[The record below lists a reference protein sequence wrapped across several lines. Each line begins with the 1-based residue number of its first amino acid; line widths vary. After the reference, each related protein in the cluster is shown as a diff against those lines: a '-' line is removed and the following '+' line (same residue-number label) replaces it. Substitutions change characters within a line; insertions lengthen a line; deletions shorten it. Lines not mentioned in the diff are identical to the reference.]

1 MVLRKALSL
10 IVCALSIIV
19 LLGCQATISTVRA
32 PLEEEGEI
40 YLYIQPLP
48 QEADRLRFT
57 IEKIFAV
64 RSDGLEI
71 PLVVSLREI
80 KGLEVKRQRLLA
92 SGRIPPGLYGSL
104 AFQVKNA
111 ILKVEEGEAALL
123 VPEKPARVDFPF
135 NVNRKKAYVI
145 SLSFKYRESI
155 TGAISFSPVF
165 SIKIPAKPIS
175 SLAGYVTNYG
185 ANNLT
190 VFDKILGQVTGV
202 IATGRGPAGM
212 ALDQRRRRVYVGVSG
227 EDTIEVIDVTAGE
240 AIDRLRLNSGDQPK
254 EVGLTP
260 DGNTLLTVNT
270 GSNTVSIINPISL
283 MELARIKVG
292 NGPNSLL
299 IDPAGRR
306 AYVFNTLSSTISVI
320 DIPNKAVVSTITTEP
335 GPLRGQFNRRA
346 DKIYVIHEWSSYLSV
361 IDPRSLSVVRRFSVS
376 MGMTSIKV
384 DVKTDLVYLGR
395 KNDTIVEAYDPFSF
409 VPVDLINT
417 GGWVNYMTIDGEGNN
432 LYMVNPGTGTLL
444 VTNLVSKKIVS
455 IMDLGESP
463 YWVTVMGER

>member
-10 IVCALSIIV
+10 MLCALSIIV
-19 LLGCQATISTVRA
+19 LLGCQATISRLKP

-40 YLYIQPLP
+40 YLYTQSLP

-64 RSDGLEI
+64 SNEGLEI

-92 SGRIPPGLYGSL
+92 SGRIPPGSYSGL

-123 VPEKPARVDFPF
+123 VPEKPVRVEFPF
-135 NVNRKKAYVI
+135 NVSRKKAYVI
-145 SLSFKYRESI
+145 SLNFKYRESI
-155 TGAISFSPVF
+155 TGDISFSPLF

-175 SLAGYVTNYG
+175 SLAGYVTNYN
-185 ANNLT
+185 ANNII
-190 VFDKILGQVTGV
+190 VFDKKLGQVTGV
-202 IATGRGPAGM
+202 ITTGRGPAGM
-212 ALDQRRRRVYVGVSG
+212 TLDQKRRRAYVGISG
-227 EDTIEVIDVTAGE
+227 DDTIEVIDVTAGE

-254 EVGLTP
+254 ELGLTP

-299 IDPAGRR
+299 IDPTGRR
-306 AYVFNTLSSTISVI
+306 AYIFNTLSSTISVI
-320 DIPNKAVVSTITTEP
+320 DIPNKAIVTTISTDP
-335 GPLRGQFNRRA
+335 GPLRGQFNRRG

-361 IDPRSLSVVRRFSVS
+361 IDPLSLSVAKRFSVS
-376 MGMTSIKV
+376 MGMTSIKF
-384 DVKTDLVYLGR
+384 DANTDLVYLGR
-395 KNDTIVEAYDPFSF
+395 KNDTIVQAYDPFSF

-417 GGWVNYMTIDGEGNN
+417 RGGITYMTIDGAENN
-432 LYMVNPGTGTLL
+432 LYLVNPGVGTLM
-444 VTNLVSKKIVS
+444 VTNLANKKMVFVIDV
-455 IMDLGESP
+455 GEGP